1 MMIVTVVYRRHLYTA
16 LGLLLMLTAS
26 GLAVEQAYAQE
37 QPQNLFSAIPDDT
50 DNTPPSLDARSSY
63 LTASEM
69 AILNVDVLQSDSS
82 LNVTMFGNTY
92 TISKDLVEMRG
103 DGDYTWFGSGDQMS
117 NAIFVVNGTHA
128 SGLIYTATKTFE
140 ILHVSGSIHEIYD
153 LDMSQFPTV
162 SSGQT
167 NTARAAQDT
176 PDRDLISQLESA
188 YIGWQEYDT
197 GPGGYTLQSELTN
210 GFGKG
215 HVHVGGESTHY
226 SNTMDSRSSNL
237 QYYDTPWRNWADSIL
252 QETHS
257 YYDIDECTSR
267 SFEFGSDD
275 PSC

>member
-1 MMIVTVVYRRHLYTA
+1 MMIVTVVYRQHLYTA

-26 GLAVEQAYAQE
+26 GFAVEQAYAQE

-50 DNTPPSLDARSSY
+50 DNTPLSLDARSGY

-69 AILNVDVLQSDSS
+69 VILNADALQSASPI
-82 LNVTMFGNTY
+82 NIVMFGNTY
-92 TISKDLVEMRG
+92 TISKDSIKVRG
-103 DGDYTWFGSGDQMS
+103 EGDYTWFGSGDQIS

-153 LDMSQFPTV
+153 LDMSQFPPV
-162 SSGQT
+162 DSGQT

-197 GPGGYTLQSELTN
+197 GRAETVTIDVFIAVTEEAIRDY
-210 GFGKG
+210 GF
-215 HVHVGGESTHY
+215 H
-226 SNTMDSRSSNL
+226 
-237 QYYDTPWRNWADSIL
+237 
-252 QETHS
+252 
-257 YYDIDECTSR
+257 
-267 SFEFGSDD
+267 
-275 PSC
+275 